1 MTREQYIMLRNRGDF
16 NIVYEYYKELFD
28 PKKHKPF
35 FSIEELIQLLPMNF
49 NVNVIM
55 DKCVRHFDQKFEIK
69 VLSDKNGNIVKIL

>member
-1 MTREQYIMLRNRGDF
+1 MTREQYIMLRERSDF

-28 PKKHKPF
+28 PKKHQPF
-35 FSIEELIQLLPMNF
+35 FSINELIQLLPMKF

-69 VLSDKNGNIVKIL
+69 ILSDKNGNIVKLL